1 MILRCYFVLV
11 LVLMLSAFTGAQSFE
26 QTLPAGFENT
36 PGGQQT
42 SFPFDSP
49 SDSISQWHYDS
60 SNFVATGPILINE
73 IYVRSNA
80 PGTSP
85 AQLASY
91 ADMEVTLIEA
101 STDAS
106 SSSSTFGD
114 NILRGQ
120 VVRSGAYSADFSVL
134 PDNGVVANWF
144 PLRLTKSFLYDPTE
158 GNDLIVQ
165 LRICGP
171 TVPFG
176 LELDGVINVG
186 VSRRVNIVDC
196 NALTSNL
203 FNSVFAPVVKI
214 DYTPVQVQS
223 LPAGFL
229 GAAPT
234 TPTSLPV
241 NILLD
246 QKWQWHYDSNE
257 FAANGPITISGISIR
272 AAANAPVNAFDFPSF
287 TVTLIEASTDYQAG
301 NHDPMF
307 DANILRS
314 KVVRTGEWRGLA
326 TPSGLGGQAPWISLQ
341 LTDTFDYDPT
351 TGNDLIIQIESCS
364 PIATWGTAL
373 AGVSGPSG
381 TVGGNR
387 YGHTSDCNAT
397 SSNLANNE
405 FVPVVRVAYSE
416 REITTFPFRE
426 NFDHWGARHG
436 TTRTP
441 PGWIQDSSNSGINW
455 RFNHSF
461 TSLGTIAAD
470 LTVGRSGVGFYMTA
484 DDSLSSGIE
493 RIETPIFDLSGLA
506 NPIATFWV
514 FSNSIISSQLLDEN
528 ALFVDVKRYL
538 GGGGTNLIPSVISQ
552 ISVLEHATWTKYGVD
567 LSGFAGQRVSLVF
580 RAITDSDNGFT
591 HDFAIDNFEVRSA
604 TPSEGGQAP
613 TIRARLNIN
622 ECYNVN
628 GFHVESG
635 APGPYYAT
643 GRAGGLFNAVIT
655 GFAPFQPTALWIGPL
670 NIAVATFGPLGQMDT
685 GTPDTSGDGIPE
697 TIFLLGSGL
706 NPAPTFLDTFFFTS
720 AAGVTP
726 LGLALNPS
734 LPLGVLGTFQ
744 AAAADGIG
752 GIYLSNAVVFEVV
765 P

>member
-1 MILRCYFVLV
+1 MIFRCYFVPIF
-11 LVLMLSAFTGAQSFE
+11 VLMLSAFTGAQSFE
-26 QTLPAGFENT
+26 QTLPAGLENT
-36 PGGQQT
+36 PGGVLT
-42 SFPFDSP
+42 AYPFGFSA
-49 SDSISQWHYDS
+49 DSISQWHYDS

-85 AQLASY
+85 AQSASY
-91 ADMEVTLIEA
+91 TDMEVTLIEA
-101 STDAS
+101 SADVSFS
-106 SSSSTFGD
+106 SSIFSN
-114 NILRGQ
+114 NILRAQ
-120 VVRSGAYSADFSVL
+120 VVRAGAYTADFSVL

-144 PLRLTKSFLYDPTE
+144 PLRLTKGFLYDPTE

-165 LRICGP
+165 LRICGL
-171 TVPFG
+171 TTPFG
-176 LELDGVINVG
+176 LNLDGIISNS
-186 VSRRVNIVDC
+186 VSRRVNTVNC

-203 FNSVFAPVVKI
+203 SSPNFAPVVKI

-229 GAAPT
+229 NGGTTAA
-234 TPTSLPV
+234 TSFPV
-241 NILLD
+241 NVLSD

-257 FAANGPITISGISIR
+257 FAANGPITISEISLR
-272 AAANAPVNAFDFPSF
+272 ASANDPVNAFDFPSF

-301 NHDPMF
+301 NHNPIF

-314 KVVRTGEWRGLA
+314 KIVRTGEWRGLA
-326 TPSGLGGQAPWISLQ
+326 TPSGPGGEAPWVSLQ

-351 TGNDLIIQIESCS
+351 TGNDLIIQIESCG
-364 PIATWGTAL
+364 PLTTWGANI
-373 AGVSGPSG
+373 AGVSGPPG

-387 YGHTSDCNAT
+387 YGHTSDCNAN

-405 FVPVVRVAYSE
+405 FVPVVRVAYAE

-426 NFDHWGARHG
+426 NFDHWGALHG
-436 TTRTP
+436 TIRTP
-441 PGWIQDSSNSGINW
+441 PGWIQNSLNSNVNW
-455 RFNHSF
+455 RFSHST
-461 TSLGTIAAD
+461 TSVGTSPAD
-470 LTVGRSGVGFYMTA
+470 LTVGRSGVGFYLTS
-484 DDSLSSGIE
+484 DDSFGSGIE
-493 RIETPIFDLSGLA
+493 RIETPIFDLGALA
-506 NPIATFWV
+506 NPIATFWIY
-514 FSNSIISSQLLDEN
+514 SNASIPSQLLDEN
-528 ALFVDVKRYL
+528 VFSLDLKRYL
-538 GGGGTNLIPSVISQ
+538 GGGGTSLTPNLISQ
-552 ISVLEHATWTKYGVD
+552 VSVLEHATWTQYGVD

-580 RAITDSDNGFT
+580 RATTDSSNGFY

-643 GRAGGLFNAVIT
+643 GRSGGLFNAAIT
-655 GFAPFQPTALWIGPL
+655 GSAPFQPTALWIGPL

-697 TIFLLGSGL
+697 TIFLFGSGL
-706 NPAPTFLDTFFFTS
+706 NPTPSFLDTFFFTS

-726 LGLALNPS
+726 LSLALNPA